1 MHLENEFEQVY
12 KKDQIS
18 VTDKKD
24 EAYSNMSLPVK
35 GAVPLEHKH
44 STWSSSV
51 RFWKGSSSKWF
62 GKEDRKLRWMGHT

>member
-51 RFWKGSSSKWF
+51 RF
-62 GKEDRKLRWMGHT
+62 